1 MACGKTSDSLE
12 IVPKKEEEE
21 VEAIAPDHHLFK
33 HPLQNTWT
41 LWFYENDR
49 SKSWEENQR
58 EITSFDTVEDFWGLY
73 NNIKAASDLRVGC
86 DYSLFKKG
94 IRPMWEDDAN
104 KRGGRWLVN
113 LEKKRNELTN
123 IWLEVLLCM
132 IGEAFD
138 ECSDEVCGAVLNVRS
153 KMDKIGLWT
162 ADYSNGPSVKEIGR
176 KLKERLRIGPK
187 VTIGYQ
193 IHRDTQTKSSSA
205 AKNTYTC

>member
-1 MACGKTSDSLE
+1 MACAKTSESLE
-12 IVPKKEEEE
+12 IVPKKVEEE
-21 VEAIAPDHHLFK
+21 VETIGPEQLIK
-33 HPLQNTWT
+33 HPLQNIWT

-49 SKSWEENQR
+49 SKSWEDNQR

-153 KMDKIGLWT
+153 KLDKIGLWT
-162 ADYSNGPSVKEIGR
+162 ANYSNDTSVKEIGR

-193 IHRDTQTKSSSA
+193 IHKDTQNKSSSA